1 MPIVYPTQTISQP
14 SCINRLMKSFFKF
27 LVEDAQEFSSAATS
41 INKNKLPEAYT
52 TIHKKMGWKPNTT
65 HIDIGGGKF
74 DNAVEFL
81 GKLGVNAHVF
91 DPYNR
96 PEEHNTRVMKEMGR
110 GADSASLF
118 NVLNV
123 IKEPE
128 YRQEALQTAFRTL
141 KPGGKIFISIYEG
154 DRTGQGKQTKKDSW
168 QNNMTTQA
176 HLPEIKKV
184 FPNARIEHGIIHGTK
199 E

>member
-1 MPIVYPTQTISQP
+1 M
-14 SCINRLMKSFFKF
+14 NFKQF
-27 LVEDAQEFSSAATS
+27 LLEDAQEFSSAATS
-41 INKNKLPEAYT
+41 INKSKLPEAYT
-52 TIHKKMGWKPNTT
+52 TIHKKFGWTPETT

-81 GKLGVNAHVF
+81 GKMGVKAHVY

-96 PEEHNTRVMKEMGR
+96 SEEHNAKVMKEVGEG

-128 YRQEALQTAFRTL
+128 YRHEALQTAHSTL

-154 DRTGQGKQTKKDSW
+154 DRSGVGKQTKKDSW
-168 QNNMTTQA
+168 QNNMTTAA
-176 HLPEIKKV
+176 HLPEVQKV
-184 FPNARIEHGIIHGTK
+184 FPNAKIMHGIIHGTK

>member
-1 MPIVYPTQTISQP
+1 VGQL
-14 SCINRLMKSFFKF
+14 NRLMKRFKNF

-41 INKNKLPEAYT
+41 INKTKLPEAYT
-52 TIHKKMGWKPNTT
+52 TIHKRFGWTPEST
-65 HIDIGGGKF
+65 HIDIGGGKY

-81 GKLGVNAHVF
+81 GKLGVKAHVY
-91 DPYNR
+91 DPFNR
-96 PEEHNTRVMKEMGR
+96 TEEHNQNVMKEVGNE

-128 YRQEALQTAFRTL
+128 YRQEALHTAHSTL

-154 DRTGQGKQTKKDSW
+154 DRSGKGKQTKKDSW

-176 HLPEIKKV
+176 HLPEVKKV
-184 FPNARIEHGIIHGTK
+184 FPNARIEHGIIHGSK

>member
-1 MPIVYPTQTISQP
+1 MM
-14 SCINRLMKSFFKF
+14 NFKQF
-27 LVEDAQEFSSAATS
+27 LLEDAQEFSSAATS
-41 INKNKLPEAYT
+41 INKSKLPEAYT
-52 TIHKKMGWKPNTT
+52 TISKKMGWTPETT

-81 GKLGVNAHVF
+81 GKMGVKAHVY
-91 DPYNR
+91 DPFNR
-96 PEEHNTRVMKEMGR
+96 SEEHNAKVMKEVGEG

-128 YRQEALQTAFRTL
+128 YRHEALKTAYSTL

-154 DRTGQGKQTKKDSW
+154 DRSGVGKQTKKDSW
-168 QNNMTTQA
+168 QNNMTTAA
-176 HLPEIKKV
+176 HLPEVQKV
-184 FPNARIEHGIIHGTK
+184 FPNAKIMHGIIHGTK

>member
-1 MPIVYPTQTISQP
+1 
-14 SCINRLMKSFFKF
+14 MKSFLKF
-27 LVEDAQEFSSAATS
+27 FVEDTQEFSSAGTS
-41 INKNKLPEAYT
+41 INSTKLPTGYSTVA
-52 TIHKKMGWKPNTT
+52 KKFGWKKGST

-81 GKLGVNAHVF
+81 GKLGVKAHVF

-96 PEEHNTRVMKEMGR
+96 PEEHNTRVMKEMGK

>member
-1 MPIVYPTQTISQP
+1 M
-14 SCINRLMKSFFKF
+14 NFKQF
-27 LVEDAQEFSSAATS
+27 LLEDAQEFSSAATS
-41 INKNKLPEAYT
+41 INKSKLPEAYT
-52 TIHKKMGWKPNTT
+52 TISKKIGWTPETT

-81 GKLGVNAHVF
+81 GKMGVKAHVY
-91 DPYNR
+91 DPFNR
-96 PEEHNTRVMKEMGR
+96 SEEHNAKVMKEVGEG

-128 YRQEALQTAFRTL
+128 YRQEALQTAHSTL

-154 DRTGQGKQTKKDSW
+154 DRSGVGKQTKKDSW
-168 QNNMTTQA
+168 QNNMTTAA
-176 HLPEIKKV
+176 HLPEVQKV
-184 FPNARIEHGIIHGTK
+184 FPNAKIMHGIIHGTK

>member
-1 MPIVYPTQTISQP
+1 
-14 SCINRLMKSFFKF
+14 MKSFKDF

-41 INKNKLPEAYT
+41 INKSKLPEAYT
-52 TIHKKMGWKPNTT
+52 TISKKMGWKPDTT

-81 GKLGVNAHVF
+81 GKIGVKAHVF

-96 PEEHNTRVMKEMGR
+96 TREHNEGVMQAVGEG

-128 YRQEALQTAFRTL
+128 YRREALQTAHRAL

-154 DRTGQGKQTKKDSW
+154 DRSGVGKQTKKDSW
-168 QNNMTTQA
+168 QNNMTTAA
-176 HLPEIKKV
+176 HLPEVQKV
-184 FPNARIEHGIIHGTK
+184 FPNAKIMHGIIHGTK

>member
-1 MPIVYPTQTISQP
+1 M
-14 SCINRLMKSFFKF
+14 NFKQF
-27 LVEDAQEFSSAATS
+27 LLEDAQEFSSAATS
-41 INKNKLPEAYT
+41 INKSKLPEAYT
-52 TIHKKMGWKPNTT
+52 TISKKIGWTPETT

-81 GKLGVNAHVF
+81 GKMGVKAHVY
-91 DPYNR
+91 DPFNR
-96 PEEHNTRVMKEMGR
+96 SEEHNAKVMKEVGEG

-128 YRQEALQTAFRTL
+128 YRHEALKTAHSTL

-154 DRTGQGKQTKKDSW
+154 DRSGVGKQTKKDSW
-168 QNNMTTQA
+168 QNNMTTPA
-176 HLPEIKKV
+176 HLPEVQKV
-184 FPNARIEHGIIHGTK
+184 FPNAKIMHGIIHGTK

>member
-1 MPIVYPTQTISQP
+1 M
-14 SCINRLMKSFFKF
+14 NFKQF
-27 LVEDAQEFSSAATS
+27 LLEDAQEFSSAATS
-41 INKNKLPEAYT
+41 INKSKLPEAYT
-52 TIHKKMGWKPNTT
+52 TISKKMGWTPETT

-81 GKLGVNAHVF
+81 GKMGVKAHVY
-91 DPYNR
+91 DPFNR
-96 PEEHNTRVMKEMGR
+96 SEEHNAKVMKEVGEG

-128 YRQEALQTAFRTL
+128 YRHEALKTAHSTL

-154 DRTGQGKQTKKDSW
+154 DRSGVGKQTKKDSW
-168 QNNMTTQA
+168 QNNMTTAA
-176 HLPEIKKV
+176 HLPEVQKV
-184 FPNARIEHGIIHGTK
+184 FPNAKIMHGIIHGTK

>member
-1 MPIVYPTQTISQP
+1 MM
-14 SCINRLMKSFFKF
+14 NFKQF
-27 LVEDAQEFSSAATS
+27 LLEDAQEFSSAATS
-41 INKNKLPEAYT
+41 INKSKLPEAYT
-52 TIHKKMGWKPNTT
+52 TISKKMGWTPETT

-81 GKLGVNAHVF
+81 GKMGVKAHVY
-91 DPYNR
+91 DPFNR
-96 PEEHNTRVMKEMGR
+96 SEEHNAKVMKEVGEG

-128 YRQEALQTAFRTL
+128 YRHEALKTAHSTL

-154 DRTGQGKQTKKDSW
+154 DRSGVGKQTKKDSW
-168 QNNMTTQA
+168 QNNMTTAA
-176 HLPEIKKV
+176 HLPEVQKV
-184 FPNARIEHGIIHGTK
+184 FPNAKIMHGIIHGTK

>member
-1 MPIVYPTQTISQP
+1 M
-14 SCINRLMKSFFKF
+14 NFKQF
-27 LVEDAQEFSSAATS
+27 LLEDAQEFSSAATS
-41 INKNKLPEAYT
+41 INKSKLPEAYT
-52 TIHKKMGWKPNTT
+52 TISKKIGWTPETT

-81 GKLGVNAHVF
+81 GKMGVKAHVY
-91 DPYNR
+91 DPFNR
-96 PEEHNTRVMKEMGR
+96 SEEHNAKVMKEVGEG

-128 YRQEALQTAFRTL
+128 YRHEALKTAHSTL

-154 DRTGQGKQTKKDSW
+154 DRSGVGKQTKKDSW
-168 QNNMTTQA
+168 QNNMTTAA
-176 HLPEIKKV
+176 HLPEVQKV
-184 FPNARIEHGIIHGTK
+184 FPNAKIMHGIIHGTK

>member
-1 MPIVYPTQTISQP
+1 
-14 SCINRLMKSFFKF
+14 MKSFKNF
-27 LVEDAQEFSSAATS
+27 LVEDAQEFTSAATS
-41 INKNKLPEAYT
+41 INKTKLPEAYT
-52 TIHKKMGWKPNTT
+52 TIHRKMGWKPDTT

-81 GKLGVNAHVF
+81 EKLGVKAHVF
-91 DPYNR
+91 DPFNR
-96 PEEHNTRVMKEMGR
+96 PEEHNTKVMQEVGKE

-128 YRQEALQTAFRTL
+128 YRHEALKTAHSTL
-141 KPGGKIFISIYEG
+141 KPGGRIFISIYEG

-168 QNNMTTQA
+168 QNNMTTAA
-176 HLPEIKKV
+176 HLPEVRKV

>member
-1 MPIVYPTQTISQP
+1 
-14 SCINRLMKSFFKF
+14 MKNFKQF
-27 LVEDAQEFSSAATS
+27 LLEDAQEFSSAATS
-41 INKNKLPEAYT
+41 INKTKLPEAYT
-52 TIHKKMGWKPNTT
+52 IIHKRMGWKPDTT

-81 GKLGVNAHVF
+81 GKLGVKAHVF
-91 DPYNR
+91 DPFNR
-96 PEEHNTRVMKEMGR
+96 PEEHNTKVMQEVGKE

-128 YRQEALQTAFRTL
+128 YRQEALQTAHSTL

-176 HLPEIKKV
+176 HLPEVRKV

>member
-1 MPIVYPTQTISQP
+1 
-14 SCINRLMKSFFKF
+14 MKSFKHF
-27 LVEDAQEFSSAATS
+27 LFEDAQEFSSAATS
-41 INKNKLPEAYT
+41 INKNKLPEAYS
-52 TIHKKMGWKPNTT
+52 TIHKKIGWKPNTV

-91 DPYNR
+91 DPFNR
-96 PEEHNTRVMKEMGR
+96 SEEHNSKVMENVGKA

-128 YRQEALQTAFRTL
+128 YRQEALRTAHKAL

-154 DRTGQGKQTKKDSW
+154 DKTGVGKKTKADSW
-168 QNNMTTQA
+168 QNNMATAA
-176 HLPEIKKV
+176 HLPEVQKI
-184 FPNARIEHGIIHGTK
+184 FPNAKLQHGIIHGTK
-199 E
+199 Q